1 MKYVIINVIYIFI
14 KSSILS
20 LLIHIF
26 AKDFYQKYGRG
37 GANYFTPPPPSM
49 TYYNVYERY
58 LLPGDIQNKIIKLYK
73 TELLNI
79 VLKDINVNIL
89 IQFDGIEDIL
99 EGDQVI
105 LEVSYLTKK

>member
-26 AKDFYQKYGRG
+26 LKIFTKNMGG
-37 GANYFTPPPPSM
+37 GANYFTPPPSM

-58 LLPGDIQNKIIKLYK
+58 LLPGDIQNEIIKLYK
-73 TELLNI
+73 TELLNML
-79 VLKDINVNIL
+79 LKDINVNFSIEC
-89 IQFDGIEDIL
+89 DGIQDIIKGGRTFL
-99 EGDQVI
+99 RFVI
-105 LEVSYLTKK
+105 